1 MKKITYILFISM
13 AIACK
18 EKYVSPVSSPATG
31 YLVVEGVVN
40 SGPGNTNIRLTRT
53 SKLGDRTIIFEKNAQ
68 VKVEGENNV
77 AYTLLEKT
85 TGNYSVD
92 NLNLPNNQ
100 KYRLRIKTTGGKE
113 FLSDFVEVKKN
124 PPIDTVSWK
133 QEEGGLQLYIQTHD
147 DQNKTHYYQWEYTE
161 T

>member
-1 MKKITYILFISM
+1 MIGLVVLSRNQI
-13 AIACK
+13 CK
-18 EKYVSPVSSPATG
+18 EKYESPVSSPATG

-40 SGPGNTNIRLTRT
+40 SGPGNTTIRLTRT

-68 VKVEGENNV
+68 VKVEGENNI

-85 TGNYSVD
+85 TGNYSAD

-113 FLSDFVEVKKN
+113 FLSDFV
-124 PPIDTVSWK
+124 
-133 QEEGGLQLYIQTHD
+133 G
-147 DQNKTHYYQWEYTE
+147 
-161 T
+161 